1 MHYPLSGLTAVLQ
14 AFIDLNGFGDLVKNK
29 TPIMGMPTSTGYG
42 ETPIKGTFA
51 VAMHLYAIHSR
62 YQLEV

>member
-14 AFIDLNGFGDLVKNK
+14 ASIDSNEFGDLEKNK
-29 TPIMGMPTSTGYG
+29 TPIMGMPMSMGYG
-42 ETPIKGTFA
+42 ETPCKGAFA